1 MGKKKYTKQR
11 RLSRKKNNYKRKKSL
26 TKRGGSSS
34 FSDTPMSWEE
44 RLNRER
50 PYLSDPLNRR
60 ADLNN
65 YVSPLMQQLNPAKLI
80 VGSNQDRHQIR
91 ERIRGR
97 DCLCGLELQ
106 RVMRR
111 QDKRWSDMISEIQ
124 ERNEYLERENR
135 ILKKK
140 YTQMLVSDTF
150 RSGPE
155 LGSIPEF
162 EPHSIPGSKGNP
174 VTAFPVR
181 GPLNSSCQVRVPV
194 KRVK

>member
-1 MGKKKYTKQR
+1 MGKKNYTKRR
-11 RLSRKKNNYKRKKSL
+11 RLSRKKNNYKKKKSL

-34 FSDTPMSWEE
+34 CSDTPMSWEE

-65 YVSPLMQQLNPAKLI
+65 YVSPLMQQLNPAELI
-80 VGSNQDRHQIR
+80 VGSNNDRHEIK

-106 RVMRR
+106 RVMRGK
-111 QDKRWSDMISEIQ
+111 DKRWSDMISEIQ

-150 RSGPE
+150 RSGIGYPGPE
-155 LGSIPEF
+155 LGSVPEF
-162 EPHSIPGSKGNP
+162 VPHSVSGSK
-174 VTAFPVR
+174 R
-181 GPLNSSCQVRVPV
+181 GLLNKGECLN
-194 KRVK
+194 K

>member
-1 MGKKKYTKQR
+1 MRRSRSVRSVSKRSQRVSKKKRNQR
-11 RLSRKKNNYKRKKSL
+11 SKRLSRKKNNYKRKSL

-97 DCLCGLELQ
+97 DCLCGLELK
-106 RVMRR
+106 RVMD
-111 QDKRWSDMISEIQ
+111 QKDKGWSDMVSEIRK
-124 ERNEYLERENR
+124 RNEYLERDNQ
-135 ILKKK
+135 ILRKK
-140 YTQMLVSDTF
+140 YIQ
-150 RSGPE
+150 SGNYTE
-155 LGSIPEF
+155 EYCLSVIR
-162 EPHSIPGSKGNP
+162 K
-174 VTAFPVR
+174 
-181 GPLNSSCQVRVPV
+181 
-194 KRVK
+194 

>member
-1 MGKKKYTKQR
+1 MGKKKYTKRR
-11 RLSRKKNNYKRKKSL
+11 RLSRKRNNYKRKSL

-34 FSDTPMSWEE
+34 CSDTPMSWEE

-65 YVSPLMQQLNPAKLI
+65 YVSPLMQQLNPAELI

-91 ERIRGR
+91 ERIHGR
-97 DCLCGLELQ
+97 DCLCGLELK
-106 RVMRR
+106 RVM
-111 QDKRWSDMISEIQ
+111 DKKDKGWSDMISEIR

-150 RSGPE
+150 RSGNLGYHGPE
-155 LGSIPEF
+155 LGQVPEF
-162 EPHSIPGSKGNP
+162 EPHSIPGSK
-174 VTAFPVR
+174 R
-181 GPLNSSCQVRVPV
+181 SLLNQGECL
-194 KRVK
+194 

>member
-1 MGKKKYTKQR
+1 MGKKNYTKRR
-11 RLSRKKNNYKRKKSL
+11 RLSRKKNNYKKKKSL

-34 FSDTPMSWEE
+34 CSDTPMSWEE

-65 YVSPLMQQLNPAKLI
+65 YVSPLMQQLNPAELI
-80 VGSNQDRHQIR
+80 VGSNNDRHEIK

-106 RVMRR
+106 RVMRGK
-111 QDKRWSDMISEIQ
+111 DKRWSDMISEIQ

-150 RSGPE
+150 RSGIGYPGPG
-155 LGSIPEF
+155 LGSVPEF
-162 EPHSIPGSKGNP
+162 EPHSVSGSK
-174 VTAFPVR
+174 R
-181 GPLNSSCQVRVPV
+181 GLLNKGECLD
-194 KRVK
+194 K

>member
-1 MGKKKYTKQR
+1 MGKKKYTKRR
-11 RLSRKKNNYKRKKSL
+11 RLSRKRNNYKRKSL

-34 FSDTPMSWEE
+34 CSDTPMSWEE

-65 YVSPLMQQLNPAKLI
+65 YVSPLMQQLNPAELI

-91 ERIRGR
+91 ERIRGQ
-97 DCLCGLELQ
+97 DCLCGLELK
-106 RVMRR
+106 RVM
-111 QDKRWSDMISEIQ
+111 DKKDKGWSDMISEIR

-150 RSGPE
+150 RSGNLGYHGPE
-155 LGSIPEF
+155 LGQVPEF
-162 EPHSIPGSKGNP
+162 EPHSIPGSK
-174 VTAFPVR
+174 R
-181 GPLNSSCQVRVPV
+181 SLLNQGECL
-194 KRVK
+194 